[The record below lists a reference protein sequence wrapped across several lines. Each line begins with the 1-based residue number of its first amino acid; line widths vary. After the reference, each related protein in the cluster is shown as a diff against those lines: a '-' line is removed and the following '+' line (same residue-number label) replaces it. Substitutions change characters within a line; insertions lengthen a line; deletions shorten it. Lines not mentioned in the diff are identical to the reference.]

1 MTRRPTSKTPSVFT
15 SALPPSLRK
24 RYPLILAVL
33 AIFSALNI
41 SLKADKIFS
50 DAWSFAVEIKITPLT
65 ILLIFLFWLP
75 ILLPWIATYIP
86 KLQSSLNVLRD
97 LGVEEIETNIL
108 KLKIRY
114 GVEAASKNYEEQIID
129 GQFSQGASQQLP
141 ETIEQRYQQAI
152 ELIDT
157 SKVDAAEAMKQ
168 INQLAT
174 LYDKVREEVK
184 SGRDRSRIM
193 REISSTIWA
202 LLPQVSNF
210 PVDEKL
216 NSPNGGDRL
225 CAYKYLEWQ
234 PESQYTNTLLSRSI
248 GIIETPFG
256 QYAALLA
263 LRRVLMFHQFNNDQV
278 TEMRNILTWAA
289 NLQYMGPDRKE
300 LMNEII
306 ALLQLSPS
314 R

>member
-15 SALPPSLRK
+15 SVLPPSLRK
-24 RYPLILAVL
+24 KYPLILAVL
-33 AIFSALNI
+33 AVLSALNI

-75 ILLPWIATYIP
+75 ILLPWMATYIP

-129 GQFSQGASQQLP
+129 GRFAQVTSQQLP
-141 ETIEQRYQQAI
+141 ETIEQRYQEAI
-152 ELIDT
+152 NLIDT
-157 SKVDAAEAMKQ
+157 SKVDTAEVMDR
-168 INQLAT
+168 IDQLAN
-174 LYDKVREEVK
+174 LYDKVREEMK
-184 SGRDRSRIM
+184 SGRDRNRIM
-193 REISSTIWA
+193 LKISSTIWA

-210 PVDEKL
+210 PLDEKI
-216 NSPNGGDRL
+216 NSSNGGDRL

-234 PESQYTNTLLSRSI
+234 PNSQYTNTLLSRGI
-248 GIIETPFG
+248 GILETPFG
-256 QYAALLA
+256 QYSALLA
-263 LRRVLMFHQFNNDQV
+263 LRRGLMFHHLEIEQA
-278 TEMRNILTWAA
+278 TEMQNILMWAA
-289 NLQYMGPDRKE
+289 NLEYIGSDRKD
-300 LMNEII
+300 LIHEII
-306 ALLQLSPS
+306 SLLHFSPS